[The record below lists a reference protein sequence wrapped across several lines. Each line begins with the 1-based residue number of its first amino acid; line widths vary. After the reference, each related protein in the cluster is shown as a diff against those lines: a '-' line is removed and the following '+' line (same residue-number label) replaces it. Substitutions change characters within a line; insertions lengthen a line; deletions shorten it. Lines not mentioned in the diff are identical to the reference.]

1 MKNAEPLPRAL
12 KENLIIHDL
21 DDETLIYDLESA
33 HAYCLNRSSA
43 FVWKHCDGK
52 TTVSQAAHL
61 LQREMGVPVNTDVV
75 FLAVKQL
82 RRHGL
87 VDRTGNPP
95 QVSRR
100 ELVLKYAPAALAL
113 PLIASISAPAPAQAA
128 SCAMQGQPC
137 GPPPCCVGL
146 NCDGICF
153 AP

>member
-1 MKNAEPLPRAL
+1 MKNAELLPRSL
-12 KENLIIHDL
+12 KQNLIIHDL
-21 DDETLIYDLESA
+21 DDETLIYDMTSA

-43 FVWKHCDGK
+43 LVWKYCDGK
-52 TTVSQAAHL
+52 TTVSKAAQL
-61 LQREMGVPVNTDVV
+61 LQLELGAPVNTDLVL
-75 FLAVKQL
+75 LAIKQL

-87 VDRTGNPP
+87 VERTGNPP

-137 GPPPCCVGL
+137 GPPPCCPGL
-146 NCDGICF
+146 NCDGTCF
-153 AP
+153 AA